1 MARFPERL
9 IASLAAAGLLL
20 QLGILVG
27 AAWGRGESGWGAA
40 ANCFSYFTI
49 LTNLLVALAFGL
61 PAAWARS
68 ALVRGG
74 LTLHIGVVGLVYE
87 LALRRLWHPEGL
99 QFLADLL
106 LHDAVPLSV
115 IAWWLLKRRR
125 GALAWPDALWWLL
138 YPAAYLAFALWRGF
152 SSGWWA
158 YPFLNAASLGAPRVA
173 LNAGLLVLLFTGL
186 GLGLVA
192 WDRRGH
198 PPRL

>member
-1 MARFPERL
+1 MARLPERL
-9 IASLAAAGLLL
+9 IAALAAAGLLL

-49 LTNLLVALAFGL
+49 LTNLLVALVFGL

-74 LTLHIGVVGLVYE
+74 ATLHIGIVGLVYE
-87 LALRRLWHPEGL
+87 LVLRRLWHPEGL

-115 IAWWLLKRRR
+115 IVWWLLSRRR
-125 GALAWPDALWWLL
+125 GALAWTDACWWLL
-138 YPAAYLAFALWRGF
+138 YPTAYLAFALWRGF
-152 SSGWWA
+152 FTGWWA
-158 YPFLNAASLGAPRVA
+158 YPFFDAASLGAARVA
-173 LNAGLLVLLFTGL
+173 LNAGLLVLLFAGL

-192 WDRRGH
+192 WDRRGNAIK
-198 PPRL
+198 L

>member
-1 MARFPERL
+1 MARAPERL
-9 IASLAAAGLLL
+9 IAALAAAGLLL

-68 ALVRGG
+68 ALIRGG

-87 LALRRLWHPEGL
+87 LVLRRLWHPEGL

-115 IAWWLLKRRR
+115 AAWWLWRRRR
-125 GALAWPDALWWLL
+125 GALEWPDAFWWLL

-152 SSGWWA
+152 AGGWWA
-158 YPFLNAASLGAPRVA
+158 YPFLNATSLGAAQVA

-192 WDRRGH
+192 WDRRGN
-198 PPRL
+198 PLRL